1 MLRLHEESGCQRF
14 IVHSRK
20 ALLSGLPPA
29 FKQLPLDE
37 EAASGRAGGA
47 GFVTTRQNR
56 LQELVPLR
64 YDFPQRLRRELPA
77 SCKVELNGGVRT
89 IADIRR
95 HLGLPH
101 DVILPLD
108 HTNSKGARGKKR
120 SGHDRA
126 GPASS
131 LAGRCVSL
139 CLSVSLFLCVCVCL
153 GVCLCLC
160 LSVCVSVSDSD
171 SDSDSD
177 SSTEAQPLVGMDGVM
192 LGRIA
197 RDRPFFFSR
206 IDSEVF
212 GEPTDP
218 LESPGEGGGGGGG
231 GGRGEWDGRLRLL
244 EAYASYA
251 NEEQRSGREPSRC
264 AARARAPPPPP
275 PPPHTHTH
283 TYFLPPH
290 SFART
295 DLTSSCAPQGDAA
308 EATQPGVRRGGR
320 VPALYNAQATHT

>member
-37 EAASGRAGGA
+37 EAVAGRAGGA

-77 SCKVELNGGVRT
+77 CCKVELNGGVRT

-101 DVILPLD
+101 EVILPVD
-108 HTNSKGARGKKR
+108 HTNSKSARGKKR

-153 GVCLCLC
+153 GVCLGVCPCLC
-160 LSVCVSVSDSD
+160 LSVCVCVCVCVSDLTLTLTLTAARRPNLSWAWMA
-171 SDSDSD
+171 SCSAGSH
-177 SSTEAQPLVGMDGVM
+177 A
-192 LGRIA
+192 IA
-197 RDRPFFFSR
+197 RFSSVGSIAR
-206 IDSEVF
+206 S
-212 GEPTDP
+212 
-218 LESPGEGGGGGGG
+218 S
-231 GGRGEWDGRLRLL
+231 
-244 EAYASYA
+244 ASRQIHW
-251 NEEQRSGREPSRC
+251 NLQ
-264 AARARAPPPPP
+264 ARAVAGGA
-275 PPPHTHTH
+275 
-283 TYFLPPH
+283 
-290 SFART
+290 SGMAA
-295 DLTSSCAPQGDAA
+295 CAC
-308 EATQPGVRRGGR
+308 
-320 VPALYNAQATHT
+320 